1 MASNKKKEET
11 TSTSK
16 YQGLKDAYTN
26 AVTKLKGATNA
37 FNQDAQVGMQN
48 VNNFSQRIGG
58 AVDKFNSGLA
68 NLGNTI
74 NSGLNKGVQTIQ
86 KAYEP
91 VVQSFNNSLQPKE
104 IVKENTDI
112 TKTNE
117 YNNMVNER
125 TSALSNLNAANMQA
139 LKYADTA
146 AQAGGYSTQGAAMQ
160 NIGNLQGAYLNQ
172 IGGVNKTFQDNVAN
186 LSDKYAAIDEANYKE
201 AVANQKLDS
210 NNALSEYRSAVA
222 SAVENGNYTPEK
234 AAQLKQQFYPY
245 LVGLDRTSADAFGSE
260 ANYQQ
265 QQLDKQTAEEVNADK
280 TENSFVSTNNT
291 KYAVNASK
299 TGKNKNFTVS
309 VGTKE
314 YKLEYGKAIDDA
326 QFDPNNI
333 EVGEITT
340 YSKDGYTYLITK
352 DADGEVRYIK
362 NRTGKLVAI
371 DGTNPT
377 KVAGSNSDLF
387 EIAKMLGYD
396 PQKKYNNQE
405 SQTII
410 GKLIS

>member
-117 YNNMVNER
+117 YNNIVNER

-160 NIGNLQGAYLNQ
+160 NVGNLQGAYLNQ

-210 NNALSEYRSAVA
+210 NNALSEYRAAVA

-245 LVGLDRTSADAFGSE
+245 LVGLDRTSADSFGSE

-265 QQLDKQTAEEVNADK
+265 QQLDKQTAEAK
-280 TENSFVSTNNT
+280 ATELQE
-291 KYAVNASK
+291 K
-299 TGKNKNFTVS
+299 G
-309 VGTKE
+309 
-314 YKLEYGKAIDDA
+314 IDA
-326 QFDPNNI
+326 QGNDTKNYIYKNDKGVKYDSNLDQLKGGGNNNMNFHV
-333 EVGEITT
+333 EVGE
-340 YSKDGYTYLITK
+340 SKYKVELGKRVENSKELSSLSLLSGQIVLFNGYLITK
-352 DADGEVRYIK
+352 DKDGDVRYVK
-362 NRTGKLVAI
+362 SRSGYPDDLNKL
-371 DGTNPT
+371 
-377 KVAGSNSDLF
+377 
-387 EIAKMLGYD
+387 AKALGYD
-396 PQKKYNNQE
+396 KVGDTYKE
-405 SQTII
+405 AM
-410 GKLIS
+410 GKVENIKLY